1 MAVQDEKLTVEQ
13 LAKKLKSKYPQYMMM
28 DDSALVSK
36 VIEKYPQYQNVLK
49 KKDQSDQGLDG
60 EDGTSDGG
68 DGGLDS
74 SKIEDN
80 TPSYSINE
88 IPTSKSVLLNQLND
102 ETFIASIADGETNVV
117 VSNDSKLES
126 DLLQRVE
133 TYKANKEQEEEEDS
147 EETQDVDIDAEN
159 KIDSLNPNKRV
170 EKESL
175 VPITKKNPNLNINP
189 TLSNNL
195 VNPVVNSAMEEL
207 GLVWKDHSKL
217 NIESAYRD
225 AELNK
230 RVGGHEHSY
239 HLHGMAID
247 LTGETAK
254 DFMRWATQTPEGRE
268 WANKWTEG
276 ATGGPGIILEDE
288 GGKKEHVHI
297 QFRKDLASKNTL
309 TTVNPHLNASIKPS
323 QVDRKEIVGQEG
335 TGFDMTDFLHKTG
348 EQPKIKLS
356 DVSHLLT
363 SDEKNA
369 LNLMIKGSKDWKG
382 NPFKYLFMDKE
393 SRESGEWWKTRLGD
407 AVIMNP
413 ESQNSMYGDYQ
424 SAMGKINSEINKYLN
439 SGYEYLGD
447 GKYKHT
453 KTGIVISPEMVGG
466 NNPLLAN
473 TSALPKLI
481 NRIEQNP
488 KFLMDEDGD
497 GIADG
502 LGGLTINELYNEF
515 NGDMSNFLKQEI
527 ESLEGDDRKLKE
539 TEYDIKAAQFS
550 VNLFDNL
557 SKSMDESINIS
568 DSRKKINQLGEQI
581 TLAEQWLKEQYD
593 IINEYPTYAHGGL
606 DTRNMNQDDL
616 NKYNKLVNDFNQFR
630 EGKYQQLLNE
640 REKFIAEDSNVNLL
654 NRMINGYNTSISY
667 LMSSTDEPIYSKRA
681 DKVRKR
687 RNKAQKSYNESTWI
701 GKTLRSV
708 ATPIVQTTG
717 KFIASIA
724 SVPQQAKSIFV
735 YENEFDLTDKI
746 AKVAQESIV
755 DAMQQSGSSW
765 LYRPTSLTNAESMGN
780 VFSTKVLSDII
791 IFDKNKEIKNIV
803 TKDNMLI
810 DPKSD
815 RYQNIVKEYTEN
827 KNSYPIKK
835 TKEWGSFFYN
845 FAQATTDFILD
856 MTIAKKVGAG
866 TRRVTG
872 SARAGKLGFAG
883 GLYGATNVRMYN
895 MYYQEGLRQD
905 MLPGEASD
913 FANQAAMVSS
923 VIEIVTPDFGMVNPR
938 VKRMATDKAID
949 AISGRIT
956 KDAVS
961 REQKRNIINSVFNRN
976 AAKYGL
982 IEGFEEVAQGGAVD
996 LVKDQWWNS
1005 YNFDTKFD
1013 VNEALEEFTIGA
1025 LIGYGSTSISDA
1037 SSLTNKEYI
1046 KSGMYKDGVYHAY
1059 TNQEETFRAIDNQV
1073 GKQFMVNGDFKTF
1086 TETDAKKMK
1095 DGLKN
1100 RFKTMENLIGKR
1112 DLNDLSKRELLNLI
1126 EYKQNAE
1133 SLQGSKNQ
1141 DILEEVNRRITE
1153 SDTAIDRIL
1162 KNEDPIKVMADLAN
1176 SMDFE
1181 VREYIG
1187 SFMDITKI
1195 GVGTKALIRRIAKGD
1210 PLTET
1215 QQRNSLIAIK
1225 ARINALDRSESLT
1238 SEERAQLALLK
1249 KLEKDVTNIKT
1260 TKDEE
1265 TITRGRGETGRT
1277 TRGAAGTSLRESI
1290 EQTQD
1295 EKDTTTL
1302 NQNIGK
1308 RVAYKG
1314 KEGILTKN
1322 KKGEFVLKTSDRGR
1336 GIKIKDAT
1344 GRKRLSTV
1352 GLTYRG
1358 RKVSVTPE
1366 GKLDIDGQDTGQILG
1381 FSKNDDGSLDSIITL
1396 DNEFSDDVKN
1406 KAAARF
1412 KTLQRRRNN
1421 GEISIGEFR
1430 DAINKTRG
1438 LSMQSNNDIKFSA
1451 AAGKITNDIINTG
1464 EADVISMQDVEEMIQ
1479 EATEELGFSQQQKQE
1494 LNEQKETV
1502 EKKKESKKNIK
1513 QQKRVVTPLFD
1524 STTDDNIDN
1533 LIEEYSKFDDDVY
1546 RRKVKVL
1553 QIVKKLY
1560 GALGMNVTIHNNE
1573 AALRDFFASDGIFL
1587 QYVGNATI
1595 IEEGLEGATPEVAIN
1610 LDTANPNTMFH
1621 EGAHPFITSL
1631 VKMSKTNPELKKV
1644 LDGIKTDLETV
1655 EGGKYIKFAKLGY
1668 AKGKDGVEL
1677 RDTDAKDK
1685 DISNPDRVFME
1696 ALAEFLGDA
1705 GLRKFD
1711 EKPTL
1716 LNKAKSYIN
1725 TITNY
1730 LFKVDILSTEQEP
1743 LELTLDQLS
1752 QITNLDDITKIFT
1765 EATSRGL
1772 NFNEKRRGRAVGDM
1786 SNQYNNDP
1794 GYSTL
1799 SNSVKFSDLTN
1810 ATPKQWMKDINRF
1823 GGKNIS
1829 QEMRFIGMKDFLD
1842 SVERAYPDGI
1852 PKTALQDY
1860 INLHETSIQFDDNT
1874 MTIIS
1879 GNETLSDIN
1888 YDVLSNEIGEKV
1900 LFIKNIKAPNTRMM
1914 SNLAPT
1920 IRHLITF
1927 ASTGNYDGIAFES
1940 GDAFQG
1946 PKAEFFDSV
1955 VPEVINDIMQSI
1967 DPKAGPI
1974 LSEVDGQ
1981 GKTTLE
1987 ITNPVTSL
1995 VEDLLNPSRDTE
2007 LQDGYNDDAKTIY
2020 STDFQNQFGGQWL
2033 RGTSEFFS
2041 DFSFRREIL
2050 PMGNIPKE
2058 VFDLEWRFKSNI
2070 KAEKFRL
2077 MKLTDRL
2084 RKAVEDNQKSSNPI
2098 PIKSINDALSD
2109 PTAKIRDLEN
2119 EIKSYEYDLESLDKN
2134 NKSYAASVVLSKIR
2148 DAETHI
2154 KELKEAHVGRATLR
2168 DFDSAPELKRIIK
2181 QVRKKVDSLSIKLKD
2196 VVNEKLGIVLDK
2208 NMGIYINR
2216 QYRIHHDSKYKEDMI
2231 RVIDKMRKAKGDPKK
2246 LNKIIKRYGKEVD
2259 LIQNAANIIRDRL
2272 TDKFKRNY
2280 NDLESGESVS
2290 EDIILNEIRKAFAD
2304 EAGFD
2309 NLVSVI
2315 KRSNDINTG
2324 IFRKRQDLPDAISDL
2339 FSPIENP
2346 LFNIVST
2353 LTKQVEELEALE
2365 FKTKAIA
2372 AMDGSLVYREDRI
2385 PEGFTTRESLKIDL
2399 KFSNAV
2405 YYAATPEIKEF
2416 LDGEI
2421 YKPTGA
2427 YKLAQIFN
2435 GAIKLSKTVYSLKT
2449 HVRNFIGNMYFSA
2462 INGHFSY
2469 SDMVESYKVMQNLFD
2484 VSTTQEREIMFTT
2497 MIENGIIDSVYAE
2510 ELLDILKDGQ
2520 FDVLMTDLFE
2530 NNMDYDLVKKKYL
2543 TIRDTFK
2550 NPLKA
2555 PAYVIQGLKHLNTLT
2570 NKAYLWEDVIWK
2582 GAGFISEVDLYQ
2594 RAGFERTE
2602 AISMAAD
2609 NVRGGYT
2616 TYSLVP
2622 KAGKR
2627 LRRMLLVGDF
2637 VSFPAEVFRTGVTSL
2652 NIAGKMIRSGN
2663 PVLQM
2668 SGYKRL
2674 FGTVF
2679 AWTTLPHLYTGLAAL
2694 FASGIGAF
2702 KDWTDDDDEDIAQNP
2717 LMDHK
2722 LMNGEER
2729 KIDNKFTLYDSYSD
2743 FYDKDKFVADER
2755 EFSDTEIPDVSRDKM
2770 IQLFLPSYMKYG
2782 DVKLVS
2788 AQLNDDGTFSGTYY
2802 VWNSSDN
2809 MSNNVVTRVVNAML
2823 NTPEDDPTFRRNVMP
2838 TVMDDIMHALFEPFL
2853 GKSMMLQL
2861 TEDLLKQETQTGKKL
2876 NKNTDDLRD
2885 IVRNNL
2891 NHIQKEIRPA
2901 IVDQVVD
2908 MLESWHPEQFLDEEE
2923 MKKRKSPV
2931 HESIALMG
2939 FRFSRFNLTENLDF
2953 KVRYVAN
2960 EMKKIDPD
2968 DENPEKIEAKVKRQ
2982 MEYLDKLYHYS
2993 EALGIDQEGVVV
3005 LDRDGNEMVTRLE
3018 NRDAILSKHIQGY
3031 RPGNPIYE
3039 YLNRNRINSP
3049 DYDSYVR
3056 KFDKDNPD
3064 KPFTFLDYL
3073 RPWQVEEVEEEL
3085 DNY

>member
-49 KKDQSDQGLDG
+49 KKDQSDQDLDG
-60 EDGTSDGG
+60 EDGTSDVG

-117 VSNDSKLES
+117 VSNDSKLEG

-297 QFRKDLASKNTL
+297 QFKKDLASKNTL

-323 QVDRKEIVGQEG
+323 QVEREEIVGQEG

-348 EQPKIKLS
+348 EQPKIKIS

-363 SDEKNA
+363 SDEKNS
-369 LNLMIKGSKDWKG
+369 LSFMIAGSKDWKG
-382 NPFKYLFMDKE
+382 NPLKYLFMDKE

-407 AVIMNP
+407 AMSP

-466 NNPLLAN
+466 SNPLLAN

-527 ESLEGDDRKLKE
+527 ESLDGDDRKLKE
-539 TEYDIKAAQFS
+539 SEYDIKAAQFS

-708 ATPIVQTTG
+708 ATPIVQTAG
-717 KFIASIA
+717 KFVASIA

-780 VFSTKVLSDII
+780 VFSTNVGEDVI
-791 IFDKNKEIKNIV
+791 IFDKNNEIKNIV

-815 RYQNIVKEYTEN
+815 RYQDIVKEYTEN

-856 MTIAKKVGAG
+856 MTIAKRVGAG

-895 MYYQEGLRQD
+895 MYYQEGLRQG

-1215 QQRNSLIAIK
+1215 QRRNSLIAIK

-1238 SEERAQLALLK
+1238 SEEKAQLALLK

-1290 EQTQD
+1290 EQAQD

-1381 FSKNDDGSLDSIITL
+1381 FSKNDDGSLDSVITL
-1396 DNEFSDDVKN
+1396 DNEFNDDVKK

-1479 EATEELGFSQQQKQE
+1479 EAVEELGFSQQQKQE

-1524 STTDDNIDN
+1524 SATDDNIDN

-1560 GALGMNVTIHNNE
+1560 GALGMNVTVHNNE
-1573 AALRDFFASDGIFL
+1573 AALRDFFSSNGVFV
-1587 QYVGNATI
+1587 QYVGNAI
-1595 IEEGLEGATPEVAIN
+1595 IQESGLEGDTPEVHIN

-1668 AKGKDGVEL
+1668 AKGKGGVEL
-1677 RDTDAKDK
+1677 RDMDAKDK

-1705 GLRKFD
+1705 GLKKFD

-1772 NFNEKRRGRAVGDM
+1772 NFNEKKRGRAVGDM
-1786 SNQYNNDP
+1786 SNQYNIDEQFNAHKENGGSTYNNYFGNVTGPYFMVSIFPELSRTVNGRDITKKDLEEYRAANQELLDKDNHLAVGTWYDSENNITYLDVSVAVPANKREEAIKLGKQYNQKAIFDLTTFEDIPTGGTGEAIVEGAQTIDERLQTIKDIVGQPEIQNQRRINADDP
-1794 GYSTL
+1794 GYLTL

-1810 ATPKQWMKDINRF
+1810 ATPKQWMKDINKF

-1860 INLHETSIQFDDNT
+1860 INLHETSMQFGGNT

-2041 DFSFRREIL
+2041 DFSFRREFT
-2050 PMGNIPKE
+2050 PMGNIPKD

-2084 RKAVEDNQKSSNPI
+2084 RDAIEENQKSSNPI

-2109 PTAKIRDLEN
+2109 PTAKIQDLEN

-2154 KELKEAHVGRATLR
+2154 KELKEAHVGRATLK

-2216 QYRIHHDSKYKEDMI
+2216 QYRIHHDSKYKKDMI

-2246 LNKIIKRYGKEVD
+2246 LKKIIKRYGKEVD

-2290 EDIILNEIRKAFAD
+2290 EDMILNEIRKAFAD

-2353 LTKQVEELEALE
+2353 LTKQVSELEALE

-2385 PEGFTTRESLKIDL
+2385 PEGFTTRESLKINL

-2405 YYAATPEIKEF
+2405 YYAATPEVKEF

-2421 YKPTGA
+2421 YNPTGG
-2427 YKLAQIFN
+2427 YKIAQIVN
-2435 GAIKLSKTVYSLKT
+2435 GAIKLGKTVYSLKT

-2484 VSTTQEREIMFTT
+2484 SSTTQ
-2497 MIENGIIDSVYAE
+2497 
-2510 ELLDILKDGQ
+2510 
-2520 FDVLMTDLFE
+2520 
-2530 NNMDYDLVKKKYL
+2530 
-2543 TIRDTFK
+2543 
-2550 NPLKA
+2550 
-2555 PAYVIQGLKHLNTLT
+2555 
-2570 NKAYLWEDVIWK
+2570 
-2582 GAGFISEVDLYQ
+2582 
-2594 RAGFERTE
+2594 
-2602 AISMAAD
+2602 
-2609 NVRGGYT
+2609 
-2616 TYSLVP
+2616 
-2622 KAGKR
+2622 
-2627 LRRMLLVGDF
+2627 
-2637 VSFPAEVFRTGVTSL
+2637 
-2652 NIAGKMIRSGN
+2652 
-2663 PVLQM
+2663 
-2668 SGYKRL
+2668 
-2674 FGTVF
+2674 
-2679 AWTTLPHLYTGLAAL
+2679 
-2694 FASGIGAF
+2694 
-2702 KDWTDDDDEDIAQNP
+2702 
-2717 LMDHK
+2717 
-2722 LMNGEER
+2722 
-2729 KIDNKFTLYDSYSD
+2729 
-2743 FYDKDKFVADER
+2743 
-2755 EFSDTEIPDVSRDKM
+2755 
-2770 IQLFLPSYMKYG
+2770 
-2782 DVKLVS
+2782 
-2788 AQLNDDGTFSGTYY
+2788 
-2802 VWNSSDN
+2802 
-2809 MSNNVVTRVVNAML
+2809 
-2823 NTPEDDPTFRRNVMP
+2823 
-2838 TVMDDIMHALFEPFL
+2838 
-2853 GKSMMLQL
+2853 
-2861 TEDLLKQETQTGKKL
+2861 
-2876 NKNTDDLRD
+2876 
-2885 IVRNNL
+2885 
-2891 NHIQKEIRPA
+2891 
-2901 IVDQVVD
+2901 
-2908 MLESWHPEQFLDEEE
+2908 
-2923 MKKRKSPV
+2923 
-2931 HESIALMG
+2931 
-2939 FRFSRFNLTENLDF
+2939 
-2953 KVRYVAN
+2953 
-2960 EMKKIDPD
+2960 
-2968 DENPEKIEAKVKRQ
+2968 
-2982 MEYLDKLYHYS
+2982 
-2993 EALGIDQEGVVV
+2993 
-3005 LDRDGNEMVTRLE
+3005 
-3018 NRDAILSKHIQGY
+3018 
-3031 RPGNPIYE
+3031 
-3039 YLNRNRINSP
+3039 
-3049 DYDSYVR
+3049 
-3056 KFDKDNPD
+3056 
-3064 KPFTFLDYL
+3064 
-3073 RPWQVEEVEEEL
+3073 
-3085 DNY
+3085 